1 MLKEGARQQRQ
12 REQLQ
17 QLQQLMTGN
26 GSANERAAAVAVV
39 LADTRPSSMETVD
52 VNDHGRHQSDLVTVM
67 MAELLSVGMTVMRVI
82 GLAVGVGVDLPHEVR
97 TGTGTGIVFA
107 MTDTGMIEIGIEYEI
122 DNYPK
127 EIEIIVIGTAAEK
140 ETAKENGIEMIIV
153 ADAPPRVLG
162 TGIRTEL
169 VTVKVKDLGRE
180 AGTVIETVI
189 ECVSANVN
197 VREHER
203 RN

>member
-39 LADTRPSSMETVD
+39 LADTRRASMETVD